1 LLRIRLKGQQK
12 GYCPLDT
19 SPTKTHSRDIIKR
32 IIKLGISAAVFF
44 CAQVA
49 NAVRKIG
56 GGKPAATW
64 VILGYHAVPAESRRL
79 FARQMDVLLRQAV
92 PISAD
97 KRGPLLPGR
106 HYVAVTF
113 DDGLLCVVEN
123 AIPELV
129 QRQIPATLFIVAD
142 LLGSKPKWTMF
153 GEDYD
158 AEEPIAEGSHLRGLP
173 ADLIT
178 IGSHTLSHPWL
189 PALSESQARV
199 ELFGSRQRLEQL
211 IGREIRL
218 FSFPYGAVTSQLV
231 DLCREAGYERV
242 FTILPTLALADPQE
256 YVAGRVVVDPT
267 DWPLEF
273 RLKMH
278 GAYRWLPRVFK
289 WKRRI
294 FPAPYVDPTSKTE

>member
-1 LLRIRLKGQQK
+1 VLHIPLRGQQK

-19 SPTKTHSRDIIKR
+19 PSTKTHSRDVTKR
-32 IIKLGISAAVFF
+32 VTKLCISAAVFF
-44 CAQVA
+44 CTLVA
-49 NAVRKIG
+49 DTIRRIG
-56 GGKPAATW
+56 GGKPAATC
-64 VILGYHAVPAESRRL
+64 VILGYHAVSAECRGL
-79 FARQMDVLLRQAV
+79 FARQMDVLLRQAI

-158 AEEPIAEGSHLRGLP
+158 AQEPIAEGSHLKNLP

-189 PALSESQARV
+189 PALSESQARL
-199 ELFGSRQRLEQL
+199 ELFGSRERLKEL
-211 IGREIRL
+211 ISREIRL
-218 FSFPYGAVTSQLV
+218 FSFPYGAATSQLV

-242 FTILPTLALADPQE
+242 FTILPTLAFADPQE
-256 YVAGRVVVDPT
+256 YVTGRVVVDPT

-273 RLKMH
+273 HLKLH

-289 WKRRI
+289 WKRKI
-294 FPAPYVDPTSKTE
+294 FPAPFVDPISEAN